1 MFVRG
6 FIVLEWL
13 ASAAAGM
20 TVGELQ
26 RACKEYSKGQLQRV
40 LSELEKA
47 NFVHAEMMPYGGTGK
62 RVYRLNRN
70 VAVNC
75 EILADNFFKQE
86 VAK

>member
-13 ASAAAGM
+13 SVNAGGM

-26 RACKEYSKGQLQRV
+26 RACKEYSAAQIRRTLAELVKDRFVYAEKQSGHGFGKV
-40 LSELEKA
+40 VYTLSQ
-47 NFVHAEMMPYGGTGK
+47 
-62 RVYRLNRN
+62 N

-75 EILADNFFKQE
+75 ELIAHNFLKQE
-86 VAK
+86 VA